1 MNKINHILVII
12 LFVPAMALAQTPS
25 SNYVVTETVLN
36 ADGSNRVRSVQ
47 YHDGLGRPSVLAS
60 GGMNTSGKYVYTMTE
75 YDLQGRESKIW
86 LASAGGSSPVLISN
100 SQMATYAFSSYNQDQ
115 YPFSTVDYDAV
126 GRVVF
131 RSTPGQSWHDSGT
144 HQGVETKYLA
154 NEANSVKQYTVDTSG
169 NLVTSSVGY
178 YPAGT
183 LTSEKVKDEDG
194 HTTQVYKDMLGNV
207 VLERRSGNNDTYYV
221 YDKGLLRV
229 VVPPEFQKTGDTGL
243 LYKYKYD
250 SHSRCTEKTLP
261 GCTPIKYWYDRYGR
275 LAFMQ
280 DARLLGSSLYRFYL
294 YDGLDRLVLQGQCSS
309 TGLMNSAGY
318 VAKVVYGGSGNE
330 IGGTGYYLSNQ
341 LPVKTVEIANY
352 YDGYQC
358 ISLPLFANIRN
369 RVGTLPSNPVTTLQ
383 TAQMLLTSDNRR
395 QLRVIFYDAKA
406 NVTDTHEYY
415 ADGSYQK
422 THTSYTFINKPE
434 TVTVTMVKN
443 GRQTAVTQRHSYD
456 TQSGLLTSTSS
467 SVANASQVTTD
478 SYTYDNLGRMSLL
491 GHHGNT
497 LQTAYNYN
505 INGWVKGIS
514 STVAGSGRKL
524 FSEDIYFTDGPG
536 TACYNGNISAVRW
549 SSGDQSTISG
559 YKYTYDGLNRIQ
571 TATSMIYS
579 GSQPAITNYY
589 SVEVGY
595 NENGS
600 INSLKRYGQQNNQ
613 SFGKV
618 DELSFS
624 YVNGNQLSRVTD
636 AATAVL
642 SSTAMDF
649 HDNTIDTHGASEYGY
664 DGCGSLTYD
673 ANKGLVKIEYDI
685 WGYPRRVYFSNY
697 GMAEYVYSADG
708 VRLKTHHVT
717 AVPKSTPA
725 PLNVAFKL
733 SANEITSVDSTEY
746 YGAYIYEN
754 GAFRQFNFGSG
765 YIVPSGSAYA
775 YKYYLKDHLGSNR
788 VVVSSAGTIEQ
799 TTHYYPYGATL
810 SSSTGQN
817 VQPYKYNGKELD
829 RMHRLN
835 LYDYG
840 ARQYDP
846 VIGQFTQIDPLCEK
860 KPWQSPYTYGRNNP
874 LRFIDPDGKDDLDK
888 VTGYLIGI
896 ATDIIPF
903 SDALRDLYSPKEAND
918 YNNALRSTDNAFMAI
933 GNSMTETGKGGTALG
948 VSIAVTGGVIVAS
961 SGGSAA
967 VAGVPTAVVGAAL
980 TKASATVGITGA
992 FMQMNAAKNSSKG
1005 YNRGKLGTP
1014 KDAYN
1019 EYVKGRAPKGI
1030 DRIDKPKDGQIHA
1043 HQKGKGATNAD
1054 GTTHDKGKGEPEWS
1068 NKIKEW
1074 LRNYGFNI

>member
-1 MNKINHILVII
+1 MNKINQILAIL
-12 LFVPAMALAQTPS
+12 LFVPAMMLAQTPA
-25 SNYVVTETVLN
+25 SNYVMTETVLS

-100 SQMATYAFSSYNQDQ
+100 SQMASYASSSYNQDQ

-126 GRVVF
+126 GRGVF

-207 VLERRSGNNDTYYV
+207 VLEHRSGNNDTYYV
-221 YDKGLLRV
+221 YDKG
-229 VVPPEFQKTGDTGL
+229 
-243 LYKYKYD
+243 
-250 SHSRCTEKTLP
+250 
-261 GCTPIKYWYDRYGR
+261 
-275 LAFMQ
+275 
-280 DARLLGSSLYRFYL
+280 
-294 YDGLDRLVLQGQCSS
+294 
-309 TGLMNSAGY
+309 
-318 VAKVVYGGSGNE
+318 
-330 IGGTGYYLSNQ
+330 
-341 LPVKTVEIANY
+341 
-352 YDGYQC
+352 
-358 ISLPLFANIRN
+358 
-369 RVGTLPSNPVTTLQ
+369 
-383 TAQMLLTSDNRR
+383 LLTSDNRR

-406 NVTDTHEYY
+406 D
-415 ADGSYQK
+415 
-422 THTSYTFINKPE
+422 
-434 TVTVTMVKN
+434 
-443 GRQTAVTQRHSYD
+443 
-456 TQSGLLTSTSS
+456 
-467 SVANASQVTTD
+467 
-478 SYTYDNLGRMSLL
+478 
-491 GHHGNT
+491 
-497 LQTAYNYN
+497 
-505 INGWVKGIS
+505 
-514 STVAGSGRKL
+514 
-524 FSEDIYFTDGPG
+524 
-536 TACYNGNISAVRW
+536 
-549 SSGDQSTISG
+549 ISG

-579 GSQPAITNYY
+579 GSQPAITNHY

-708 VRLKTHHVT
+708 VRLKTRHVT

-829 RMHRLN
+829 RMHRLD

-860 KPWQSPYTYGRNNP
+860 YYHISPYAYCNNNP
-874 LRFIDPDGKDDLDK
+874 IKYIDPDGRSTQVKKLEDGTYQVIGGDINDKDRNIYVYTQDENGNYTKRGYSIGVTATMTSFYNSDEKNPNQRWGGIINPKDNNGVCFLNEIMGEESPNLLEYMYYARNGKKYDFK
-888 VTGYLIGI
+888 VTNGTDSEINGI
-896 ATDIIPF
+896 DPQRGMPISTMSNGTITYA
-903 SDALRDLYSPKEAND
+903 SARD
-918 YNNALRSTDNAFMAI
+918 I
-933 GNSMTETGKGGTALG
+933 GNM
-948 VSIAVTGGVIVAS
+948 
-961 SGGSAA
+961 AA
-967 VAGVPTAVVGAAL
+967 GY
-980 TKASATVGITGA
+980 I
-992 FMQMNAAKNSSKG
+992 AAKNGITWKAARKAFDYYQGCPEGRTTVSAELYGYTVLG
-1005 YNRGKLGTP
+1005 YN
-1014 KDAYN
+1014 
-1019 EYVKGRAPKGI
+1019 
-1030 DRIDKPKDGQIHA
+1030 
-1043 HQKGKGATNAD
+1043 
-1054 GTTHDKGKGEPEWS
+1054 TTAQRV
-1068 NKIKEW
+1068 
-1074 LRNYGFNI
+1074 LRQLRKK

>member
-1 MNKINHILVII
+1 
-12 LFVPAMALAQTPS
+12 
-25 SNYVVTETVLN
+25 
-36 ADGSNRVRSVQ
+36 
-47 YHDGLGRPSVLAS
+47 
-60 GGMNTSGKYVYTMTE
+60 
-75 YDLQGRESKIW
+75 
-86 LASAGGSSPVLISN
+86 
-100 SQMATYAFSSYNQDQ
+100 MATYAFSSYNQDQ

-341 LPVKTVEIANY
+341 LPVKIVEIANY